1 MVELRLSRSNEAA
14 ILLTP
19 VRGDGVRGVGNVRDS
34 RFRAARRF
42 VRRAAGAL
50 VGASDEIIVEG
61 VNPKRRASD
70 YLDRLMPAPIHGQ
83 FGRFED
89 PICPKA
95 IGLPDALK
103 TEVVDRIRQVAI
115 AAKVDVGAASCRPNM
130 LVIVIADKTAM
141 IDALRKKDPSYFYG
155 IGTDRRKRLANSA
168 APYAAWQVVDL
179 IGADGIPLQFDRDGV
194 ARLMTTVPASRLRN
208 TVKPRVLGSVV
219 IVRNSRAQQCDDAAA
234 RRFRAGPGDDSDR
247 RSRPGRAGVIRA
259 QYFNPGVT
267 PVDGPQSVTWW
278 DVAFLKSLANTRSN
292 SYANIQRSEIRDQMV
307 KEIRKV
313 PADQR

>member
-1 MVELRLSRSNEAA
+1 
-14 ILLTP
+14 
-19 VRGDGVRGVGNVRDS
+19 
-34 RFRAARRF
+34 
-42 VRRAAGAL
+42 
-50 VGASDEIIVEG
+50 
-61 VNPKRRASD
+61 
-70 YLDRLMPAPIHGQ
+70 MP
-83 FGRFED
+83 D
-89 PICPKA
+89 T
-95 IGLPDALK
+95 LK

-219 IVRNSRAQQCDDAAA
+219 IVRTRALNNVTTRQLADFALVRAMIADD
-234 RRFRAGPGDDSDR
+234 R
-247 RSRPGRAGVIRA
+247 GRDAPASSVLSL
-259 QYFNPGVT
+259 FNPGVT
-267 PVDGPQSVTWW
+267 
-278 DVAFLKSLANTRSN
+278 RST
-292 SYANIQRSEIRDQMV
+292 V
-307 KEIRKV
+307 RK
-313 PADQR
+313 A